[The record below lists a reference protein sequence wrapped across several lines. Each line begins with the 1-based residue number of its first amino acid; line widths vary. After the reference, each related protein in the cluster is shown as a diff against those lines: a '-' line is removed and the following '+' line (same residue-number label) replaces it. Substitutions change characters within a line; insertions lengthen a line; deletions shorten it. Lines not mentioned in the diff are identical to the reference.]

1 MGSNSCSSDGT
12 KKAPTTVAST
22 ATVGL
27 KKTSKLVSTSKS
39 VMYGRFLVVTGLAAV
54 GAGLGY
60 TAYHFMSNSEEQLA
74 EGRFASIAERAL
86 SIAQLV
92 IEEKKLTTD
101 SLAHVAAA
109 ANPNA
114 EAWPNVY
121 IEGFEEIATSLRLVT
136 EGQGVSFCPI
146 VQPGGEEQTSF
157 ENFSYDLFENV
168 RKFDNDPG
176 VNGFGKGVYAYGN
189 GPYGNES
196 YPDTRYHQTSGWTYY
211 GSPND
216 VLVPFIQSDQGYHPA
231 LMLNVHFEHNR
242 GNTIDDIIRCSE
254 ERAASGDYRECGSI
268 TDLMWSVTNHDVDPG
283 PAGIM
288 FVPIYPKFD
297 NITVRIF
304 VIKTCFSFYQTSLD

>member
-1 MGSNSCSSDGT
+1 MGSNSGSYGS

-22 ATVGL
+22 ASAGS
-27 KKTSKLVSTSKS
+27 KKTPKLLRTSKAIL
-39 VMYGRFLVVTGLAAV
+39 YGRLLVVTGLAAV
-54 GAGLGY
+54 AAALGY
-60 TAYHFMSNSEEQLA
+60 TAYYLMSDSEEQFA
-74 EGRFASIAERAL
+74 EGRFESITERAL

-92 IEEKKLTTD
+92 VQEKKLTTD

-121 IEGFEEIATSLRLVT
+121 IEGFEEIATSLRLIT

-146 VQPGGEEQTSF
+146 VQPGGEEQASF

-176 VNGFGKGVYAYGN
+176 VNGFGKGVYAYGD

-211 GSPND
+211 GSQSD

-297 NITVRIF
+297 NMTVRIF
-304 VIKTCFSFYQTSLD
+304 AIMTSVSFYQTSLD